1 MEKQEAGKKGI
12 LSNHGIDR
20 NFKTLILE
28 VMKQVEDTRQV
39 LDEPEAKRKNKIL
52 TRDDYIDNL
61 KSLIENK
68 CFYSNLKANL
78 GKRDL
83 DLIRAINII
92 TANLEKIADFSVNI
106 ISQLQYLDNPLFLH
120 KFDYKTMF
128 DEVSQT
134 LERVEKA
141 LRKRDINQAFKICRS
156 EQTIDDIFAEQ
167 FKLIM
172 EDLRNGKDVENLVT
186 TLFILRY
193 LERMGDQ
200 LLNIGE
206 AIIFAGVGEKLK
218 ISHIEA
224 LEDSMENIDIHGPI
238 TNLSIESFLETK
250 SGCRINRIQE
260 QEATDRETG
269 VIFKEGQVEKLE
281 QENRNIQL
289 WEKMKPGL
297 PPRVFGFN
305 KNGKSASILL
315 EFLSGTTLQK
325 ALLESNAL
333 LLDQAMKQLNHD
345 LDDLWT
351 RTKKNKPVRAHYIK
365 QTQNRIEDIF
375 RAHPDFKLLEKQIGS
390 HKTLSLN
397 ALLNQTQKIEDEI
410 GGAPFSV
417 LIHGDFNIDNVLYD
431 ESEGKIHF
439 IDLHRSGYQDYV
451 QDLSVFILS
460 NFRLPVFVSRVR
472 KNLNQMAFRIHE
484 FGREFARKNEDP
496 TFEARLALGLI
507 RSFTTST
514 RFEFN
519 KEFATTM
526 LLRAVYLM
534 EKLMGYRGEPWE
546 QFTVPPDVLAY

>member
-1 MEKQEAGKKGI
+1 MAKKNTGSKGI
-12 LSNHGIDR
+12 LSNQGIDR

-28 VMKQVEDTRQV
+28 VQKQVEDTRLV
-39 LDEPEAKRKNKIL
+39 LEDPESKRQNKIL

-120 KFDYKTMF
+120 KFDYRSLF
-128 DEVSQT
+128 NEVSSS
-134 LERVEKA
+134 LELVERA
-141 LRKRDINQAFKICRS
+141 LKKQDINQAFKICRA
-156 EQTIDDIFAEQ
+156 EQRIDEIFAEQ
-167 FKLIM
+167 FKQILD
-172 EDLRNGKDVENLVT
+172 DLRQGSQVENLVT

-224 LEDSMENIDIHGPI
+224 IEDSMENIDIHGPI

-250 SGCRINRIQE
+250 SGCRINRVQGQE
-260 QEATDRETG
+260 TPDRETG

-281 QENRNIQL
+281 QENKNIEL
-289 WEKMKPGL
+289 LEKLKPGL

-315 EFLSGTTLQK
+315 EFLNGTTLQK
-325 ALLESNAL
+325 GLLESNRRF
-333 LLDQAMKQLNHD
+333 LDKAMQQLTVD
-345 LDDLWT
+345 MDDLWT
-351 RTKKNKPVRAHYIK
+351 RSKKKKPIQANYIQ
-365 QTQNRIEDIF
+365 QTNQRIEDIL
-375 RAHPDFKLLEKQIGS
+375 RAHPDFKLLEKQIGT
-390 HKTLSLN
+390 HRLLSLN
-397 ALLNQTQKIEDEI
+397 DLLVQTQKIEEEI

-431 ESEGKIHF
+431 ENESVIHF
-439 IDLHRSGYQDYV
+439 IDLHRSRYQDYV
-451 QDLSVFILS
+451 QDISVFIVS
-460 NFRLPVFVSRVR
+460 NFRLPVFVNRIR
-472 KNLNQMAFRIHE
+472 KNINQMALRMHD
-484 FGREFARKNEDP
+484 FGQAFAKKQEDT

-519 KEFATTM
+519 KEFASTM

-534 EKLMGYRGEPWE
+534 EKLMGCRSQPWE
-546 QFTVPPDVLAY
+546 NFKVPRDVLVY

>member
-1 MEKQEAGKKGI
+1 MAKKEIEKKGI

-28 VMKQVEDTRQV
+28 VQKQVEDTRLV
-39 LDEPEAKRKNKIL
+39 LDQPEGKLQNKIL

-78 GKRDL
+78 GKREL

-120 KFDYKTMF
+120 KFDYKSLF
-128 DEVSQT
+128 DEVTSS
-134 LERVEKA
+134 LELVERS
-141 LRKRDINQAFKICRS
+141 LRKQDINQAFKICRS
-156 EQTIDDIFAEQ
+156 EQRIDDIFAEQ

-172 EDLRNGKDVENLVT
+172 DDLRQGNEVENLVT
-186 TLFILRY
+186 SLFILRY
-193 LERMGDQ
+193 VERMGDQ

-250 SGCRINRIQE
+250 SGCRINRIQG
-260 QEATDRETG
+260 QEKADQETG
-269 VIFKEGQVEKLE
+269 VIFKEGQVDKLE
-281 QENRNIQL
+281 QENKNIQL
-289 WEKMKPGL
+289 LEKMKPGL

-315 EFLSGTTLQK
+315 EFLNGTTLQK
-325 ALLESNAL
+325 GLLESNNRF
-333 LLDQAMKQLNHD
+333 LDRAMKQLTHD
-345 LDDLWT
+345 LEDLWT
-351 RTKKNKPVRAHYIK
+351 RSKKNKPVHAHYIN
-365 QTQNRIEDIF
+365 QTNQRIDDIF
-375 RAHPDFKLLEKQIGS
+375 RAHPDFKLLEKQIGT
-390 HKTLSLN
+390 HRTLSLN
-397 ALLNQTQKIEDEI
+397 ALLDQTHRIEDEI

-431 ESEGKIHF
+431 EAEGVIHF
-439 IDLHRSGYQDYV
+439 IDLHRSRHQDYV
-451 QDLSVFILS
+451 QDISVFILS
-460 NFRLPVFVSRVR
+460 NFRLPVFVSRIR
-472 KNLNQMAFRIHE
+472 KNINQMALNMYD
-484 FGREFARKNEDP
+484 FGQQFAKNQKDP

-519 KEFATTM
+519 KEFASTM

-534 EKLMGYRGEPWE
+534 EKLMGYRGQPWE
-546 QFTVPPDVLAY
+546 QFTIPRDVLVY